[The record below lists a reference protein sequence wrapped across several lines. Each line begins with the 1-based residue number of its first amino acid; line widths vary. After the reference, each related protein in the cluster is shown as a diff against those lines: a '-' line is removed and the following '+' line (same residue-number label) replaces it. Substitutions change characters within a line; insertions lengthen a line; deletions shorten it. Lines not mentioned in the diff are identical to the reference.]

1 MTSVAT
7 SSPPHASASTDHAFD
22 LGLLLLRATCG
33 LTLAA
38 HGAQKLFG
46 WFGGNGISGTGE
58 FFAAAGYR
66 PGELMAVVA
75 GLSEFLGGLGLALGL
90 LTPLAGA
97 AAIGVM
103 VNAAAFHWSDGFFG
117 GMEYPLVLAL
127 AAAAIAVTG
136 PGRYALDRLLPLL
149 HRHRLYYGLAA
160 VVLGAGTST
169 AVLLL
174 RA

>member
-7 SSPPHASASTDHAFD
+7 SSPPHTPASTDHAFD

-33 LTLAA
+33 LVLAA

-46 WFGGNGISGTGE
+46 WFGGNGLSGTGE

-75 GLSEFLGGLGLALGL
+75 GLSELLGGLGLALGL

-103 VNAAAFHWSDGFFG
+103 VNAAAFHWDDGFFG

-127 AAAAIAVTG
+127 AAVAIAVTG
-136 PGRYALDRLLPLL
+136 PGRYAVDRLLPVL
-149 HRHRLYYGLAA
+149 HRHHVYYGLAA
-160 VVLGAGTST
+160 VVLGAGTSGI
-169 AVLLL
+169 VLLL